1 MKVRKMKTRVEILE
15 KAASLEPVEAG
26 SVDAEVHE
34 LLVEIAG
41 ENDET
46 MLSMEDAE
54 ELLYV
59 KDIYHF
65 QAVAA
70 RRVRK
75 FLAE

>member
-1 MKVRKMKTRVEILE
+1 MKTRVEILK
-15 KAASLEPVEAG
+15 KATSLEPVEDG
-26 SVDAEVHE
+26 SVDAEVHA

-41 ENDET
+41 ENYET
-46 MLSMEDAE
+46 MLSTEDAE